1 MNFDIERYVGSLIRL
16 LTKNGL
22 DSVDLDTPGD
32 DYLVVT
38 FHYSVKTTN
47 VWYRC
52 NLYLDDDGI
61 PDAFDLYVDSFD
73 YGDPDSEYD
82 SFNSDYDYSKED
94 NGLTGDPRS
103 DARSIDMAAMDV
115 MNEIRNDGFDYVN
128 GTI

>member
-1 MNFDIERYVGSLIRL
+1 MNFNIEWYVGSLVRL
-16 LTKNGL
+16 LAKSGM

-38 FHYSVKTTN
+38 FHYSVKTTD

-52 NLYLDDDGI
+52 NVYLDDDGM

-73 YGDPDSEYD
+73 YGDLDSEYD

-94 NGLTGDPRS
+94 NEATGDPRS
-103 DARSIDMAAMDV
+103 DNHSIVKAAVDIMK
-115 MNEIRNDGFDYVN
+115 EIRNDGFDYVN

>member
-1 MNFDIERYVGSLIRL
+1 MNFDIEWYVGSLIRL
-16 LTKNGL
+16 LTKSGL

-38 FHYSVKTTN
+38 FHYSVKTTD

-52 NLYLDDDGI
+52 NVYLDDDGM

-82 SFNSDYDYSKED
+82 SYNSDYDYSKED
-94 NGLTGDPRS
+94 NGLTGDPRP
-103 DARSIDMAAMDV
+103 DAHDIVKAAVDT
-115 MNEIRNDGFDYVN
+115 MNEIRVDGSDYVN

>member
-1 MNFDIERYVGSLIRL
+1 MNFDIEWYVGSLIRL
-16 LTKNGL
+16 LTKSGL

-38 FHYSVKTTN
+38 FHYSVKTTD

-52 NLYLDDDGI
+52 NVYLDDDGI

-73 YGDPDSEYD
+73 YGDLESEYD

-103 DARSIDMAAMDV
+103 DAHDIVKATVDIMK
-115 MNEIRNDGFDYVN
+115 EIRADGSDYVN